1 MSTDWDAILL
11 ARYEQEVDRREAV
24 AAELEAIEV
33 EIWGDDQLLC
43 AAVRRAH
50 GKQVWQAVADYAE
63 IVRAARKAERK
74 TALAEMR
81 IDQ

>member
-1 MSTDWDAILL
+1 MTDWDELLL

-33 EIWGDDQLLC
+33 EIWATDRLLC
-43 AAVRRAH
+43 DAVRRAPH
-50 GKQVWQAVADYAE
+50 GRQVWQAVADYAE
-63 IVRAARKAERK
+63 HLREVRKAERE

-81 IDQ
+81 GEA